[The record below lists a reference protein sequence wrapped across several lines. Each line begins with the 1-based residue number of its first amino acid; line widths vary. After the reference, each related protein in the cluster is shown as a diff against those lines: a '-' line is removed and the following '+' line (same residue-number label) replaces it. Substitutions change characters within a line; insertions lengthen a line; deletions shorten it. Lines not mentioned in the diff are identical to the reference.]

1 MRASLNVHLNN
12 LENLFAFLTLST
24 AGKEEA
30 VCTGM
35 LVSVVKGSA
44 HPVLTSQA
52 EVPCC
57 SIFWASMAAYFMGC
71 HMRKAPPKQALK
83 VASGSVTP
91 ISVPATCS
99 AQGHVSREHLDE
111 RGFSV

>member
-1 MRASLNVHLNN
+1 MVEKR
-12 LENLFAFLTLST
+12 
-24 AGKEEA
+24 
-30 VCTGM
+30 
-35 LVSVVKGSA
+35 A

-91 ISVPATCS
+91 ISVPATCQPTCHGS
-99 AQGHVSREHLDE
+99 KE
-111 RGFSV
+111 